1 MYRYEWDAESNG
13 PLLLDSPSKF
23 SMEPRPVWPQELIKL
38 GLGDRWDLGPSSDV
52 PVMWA
57 EAARYIYRGSKVI
70 RLKGGD
76 VFTAPEVTILKDA
89 PEEGSKLVSA
99 SIPLIVKRSSDLLTT
114 LENRTIS
121 RLQEYQDRMRP
132 KLDCF
137 HVAFSGGKDS
147 MVLLDLVA
155 RAWSHDSFCV
165 IFSDTGMEFPDT
177 YALIDEVERWCASEG
192 IAFERAKSPH
202 TPDETWKMFGPPSNR
217 IRWCCSVH
225 KSAPQIIKAR
235 EMVGRSDYIGTDIVG
250 VRADESL
257 RRSTYEFECY
267 SKKQKGQYSFNTILD
282 WSSAEIWLYILSHHL
297 SINEAYKKGNSRAG
311 CLFCPLGGG
320 GKSDWFRMQSYPD
333 EVSHYH
339 DLIRNNID
347 DSKSMRTYISNG
359 GWVNRLN
366 GRDIKGNAPNYFEVI
381 IGDELRISIPLPK
394 SPWSEWRKTIRE
406 LPGPLSITTSPD
418 GGMIFTLPK
427 SFYRKHIMRPLRRVL
442 HKVAS
447 CGSCGVYEGNCPH
460 GHLHFSKDGTLSI
473 DDECIQCGQC
483 HEVDDGCLLFHSI
496 RLTKK
501 NVEALMR
508 DLPTSDEMRYFLS
521 SKTLPDDDAAFKLLC
536 VSCGLW
542 SNSGPTRLCNLL
554 SRLTWDFKL
563 AQGIM
568 LIQLIYAY
576 KDVRWLLENVPLDTS
591 ASLTDIATWASE
603 SNRPDVAESPE
614 IMLNLLSSLCSM
626 LPLLDLGTVEDDMV
640 TLHATQDVDDGIV
653 LWALHRFME
662 ESHNQTS
669 FSLNRL
675 MTSTP
680 YTCGLNDLLRVQSFA
695 AMRVKLKSSVRRYN
709 DLLSFSNDSLTFA
722 PGKTQ
727 CDIIDA
733 IYNHGEVTSHRQEKE
748 CGQVW

>member
-23 SMEPRPVWPQELIKL
+23 SMEPRPVWPQELITL
-38 GLGDRWDLGPSSDV
+38 GLGDRWDLDPSSDV

-57 EAARYIYRGSKVI
+57 EAARYVYRGSKVV

-76 VFTAPEVTILKDA
+76 VFTAPEVTILKNA
-89 PEEGSKLVSA
+89 PEEGSKL
-99 SIPLIVKRSSDLLTT
+99 IPTDVPLMVGRSSHLLTA
-114 LENRTIS
+114 LEDRTIS
-121 RLQEYQDRMRP
+121 RLREYQDRMRP

-147 MVLLDLVA
+147 MVLLDLVS

-192 IAFERAKSPH
+192 IAFERARSPH
-202 TPDETWKMFGPPSNR
+202 TPDETWRMFGPPSNR

-225 KSAPQIIKAR
+225 KSAPQIVKAR
-235 EMVGRSDYIGTDIVG
+235 EMVGRSDYIGSDIVG

-267 SKKQKGQYSFNTILD
+267 SEKQRGQHSFNAILD
-282 WSSAEIWLYILSHHL
+282 WSSAEVWLYILSHHL
-297 SINEAYKKGNSRAG
+297 PINEAYKRGNSRAG

-339 DLIRNNID
+339 DIIRDTITG
-347 DSKSMRTYISNG
+347 SRSMRTYISNG

-366 GRDIKGNAPNYFEVI
+366 GRDIRGNAPNYSETIV
-381 IGDELRISIPLPK
+381 GDELRISIPMPC
-394 SPWSEWRKTIRE
+394 SPWTEWKKTIRK
-406 LPGPLSITTSPD
+406 LPEPLLVTTSPD
-418 GGMIFTLPK
+418 GGMTFTLPK

-447 CGSCGVYEGNCPH
+447 CGSCGVCEGNCPH
-460 GHLHFSKDGTLSI
+460 GHLHFSKDGILSI
-473 DDECIQCGQC
+473 DDSCIQCGQC

-508 DLPTSDEMRYFLS
+508 DLPTSDEMRDFLT
-521 SKTLPDDDAAFKLLC
+521 SKVLPDDDAAFKLLC

-542 SNSGPTRLCNLL
+542 SNSGPTRLCDLL
-554 SRLTWDFKL
+554 SRLTWDSKL

-568 LIQLIYAY
+568 LIQLTYAY
-576 KDVRWLLENVPLDTS
+576 RDVRWLLENVPLDTP
-591 ASLTDIATWASE
+591 AFQTDIATWCSQSDRA
-603 SNRPDVAESPE
+603 DVAESPE
-614 IMLNLLSSLCSM
+614 IMLDLLSSLCSM
-626 LPLLDLGTVEDDMV
+626 LPLLDLGTVGDGML
-640 TLHATQDVDDGIV
+640 TLHAAQDVDDGMV
-653 LWALHRFME
+653 LWASHRFMGE
-662 ESHNQTS
+662 AHGHTS
-669 FSLNRL
+669 FSLHAL

-680 YTCGLNDLLRVQSFA
+680 YTCGLNDLLRIQSFT
-695 AMRVKLKSSVRRYN
+695 AMRSKLRSLTRRYG
-709 DLLSFSNDSLTFA
+709 DLVSFSDDSLTFILER
-722 PGKTQ
+722 TRH
-727 CDIIDA
+727 DIIDA
-733 IYNHGEVTSHRQEKE
+733 IDNQGR
-748 CGQVW
+748 